1 MRGVITLICCAAL
14 TALTT
19 PMWAAGDVR
28 AAVQQKKQFSATL
41 KTAPGVVVRRAVP
54 NNLEFAALG
63 GVTPALADGG
73 LTFGRVGQSPLVPS
87 AGVQRSQ
94 SYQSSFSFTPS
105 GRVADER
112 GFSLGMTS
120 RMQGVAESATGTTLN
135 ASSPA
140 NLGVGFVLGYRGFAL
155 EGGYNRITRASRPLA
170 EGMDVGVSYRGA
182 DWKTSLKVSQEA
194 IEPDPYGFTAFLTPE
209 RRRAVELGGAYR
221 LSRGVALTGGL
232 RYQLAYPETAKLG
245 LAKKD
250 RAEADV
256 GAVFFGT
263 AVDF

>member
-1 MRGVITLICCAAL
+1 MRGLITFVCCAAL
-14 TALTT
+14 TVLTS
-19 PMWAAGDVR
+19 PMWAAGDARV
-28 AAVQQKKQFSATL
+28 ASSAKKIVTSPL

-63 GVTPALADGG
+63 GVTPALSDGG
-73 LTFGRVGQSPLVPS
+73 LTIGRVGQTPLIPS
-87 AGVQRSQ
+87 AGVQRAQ
-94 SYQSSFSFTPS
+94 SFQSSFSFTPS
-105 GRVADER
+105 GRVADDR

-120 RMQGVAESATGTTLN
+120 RVQGVSDASAGSALN
-135 ASSPA
+135 ANAPA
-140 NLGVGFVLGYRGFAL
+140 NVVVGFALGYRGFAL
-155 EGGYNRITRASRPLA
+155 EGGYNRIARATRSLA
-170 EGMDVGVSYRGA
+170 EGVDVGVSYRGT

-221 LSRGVALTGGL
+221 LAQGIALTGGL
-232 RYQLAYPETAKLG
+232 RYQLAYPDTARLGVVKKGQPET
-245 LAKKD
+245 
-250 RAEADV
+250 DV